1 MCTAIAIYGTENIP
15 PETAYEIGMLFF
27 KVIELDITST
37 GYYKYREDRSEED
50 IDFIEVS
57 LSDLKNEL
65 KNKNATSFRFYNESE
80 KSNYWTA
87 SFGFSTSDFGG
98 FIILMLNVHYRKM
111 EKRNLLNL

>member
-50 IDFIEVS
+50 I
-57 LSDLKNEL
+57 
-65 KNKNATSFRFYNESE
+65 
-80 KSNYWTA
+80 
-87 SFGFSTSDFGG
+87 
-98 FIILMLNVHYRKM
+98 
-111 EKRNLLNL
+111 

>member
-80 KSNYWTA
+80 KAIIGLPHLGSQQVILVV
-87 SFGFSTSDFGG
+87 